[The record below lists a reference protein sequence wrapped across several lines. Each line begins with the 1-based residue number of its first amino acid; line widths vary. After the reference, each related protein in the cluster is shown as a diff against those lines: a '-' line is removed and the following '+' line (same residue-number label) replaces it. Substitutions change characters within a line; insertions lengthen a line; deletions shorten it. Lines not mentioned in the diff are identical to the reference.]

1 LHTTCTT
8 PRVLRQLIGYLRSL
22 LRASAV
28 EKWRPYELDGGFTLY
43 RRHGSLQ
50 IGERT
55 HLWPDVKISIVGT
68 AAKRASVIIGK
79 RSSIGDRTQIHACER
94 VTIGDRVLISW
105 DVTILENNYHA
116 NSRGPVTIE
125 NDVWIGCHAIILSG
139 VTIGTGAVVGA
150 GSVVTKNVPANTI
163 VGGNPARVLREITAE
178 YRAECGMLPVPE
190 V

>member
-1 LHTTCTT
+1 ML
-8 PRVLRQLIGYLRSL
+8 LGYLRSL

-28 EKWRPYELDGGFTLY
+28 EKWRPYELDSGLKLY
-43 RRHGSLQ
+43 RVHGSLQ

-55 HLWPDVKISIVGT
+55 HLWPDVKISIVGKPDKH
-68 AAKRASVIIGK
+68 ARVQIGK
-79 RSSIGDRTQIHACER
+79 RSSIGDRTQIHACDS

-105 DVTILENNYHA
+105 DVTILENNYHS

-139 VTIGTGAVVGA
+139 VTIGRGAVVGA
-150 GSVVTKNVPANTI
+150 GSVVTKDVPPNTI

-178 YRAECGMLPVPE
+178 YRAECGMLPLP
-190 V
+190 